1 MPLPDKVYDTLR
13 YVSNYVLPGLGTL
26 YFALAQIWG
35 FPYGQQVV
43 GTITALVT
51 FLNVLLGASTVT
63 YNQQNEIMALR
74 KENTE
79 LGIQLRNLELAM
91 EEEEHD
97 L

>member
-1 MPLPDKVYDTLR
+1 MPLPDKIYDILR

-43 GTITALVT
+43 GSITAVVT

-63 YNQQNEIMALR
+63 YNQQNEIIALKAENDALR
-74 KENTE
+74 EKLN
-79 LGIQLRNLELAM
+79 G
-91 EEEEHD
+91 EET
-97 L
+97 

>member
-1 MPLPDKVYDTLR
+1 MPLPDKVYDILR

-43 GTITALVT
+43 GSITAVVT

-63 YNQQNEIMALR
+63 YNQQNEIARLTT
-74 KENTE
+74 ENLQLKGQLYIDQLPDEEAIE
-79 LGIQLRNLELAM
+79 L
-91 EEEEHD
+91 
-97 L
+97 

>member
-1 MPLPDKVYDTLR
+1 MPLPDKVYDVLR

-43 GTITALVT
+43 GSITAVVT

-63 YNQQNEIMALR
+63 YNQQNEIKTLR
-74 KENTE
+74 KENVE
-79 LGIQLRNLELAM
+79 LGVQLRNLQLQM
-91 EEEEHD
+91 EDDVEE
-97 L
+97 

>member
-1 MPLPDKVYDTLR
+1 MPLPDKVYDILR

-43 GTITALVT
+43 GSITAVVT

-63 YNQQNEIMALR
+63 YNQKNEIIAL
-74 KENTE
+74 KEENSK
-79 LGIQLRNLELAM
+79 LLAKM
-91 EEEEHD
+91 SGGDNYEED
-97 L
+97 I

>member
-1 MPLPDKVYDTLR
+1 MPLPDKVYDILR

-43 GTITALVT
+43 GSITAVVT

-63 YNQQNEIMALR
+63 YNQQNEIIAL
-74 KENTE
+74 KEENAK
-79 LGIQLRNLELAM
+79 LIAQLSSG
-91 EEEEHD
+91 EER
-97 L
+97 